1 MANSKIFCN
10 VPWAK
15 IFIQSTGHYMSCCIM
30 PDNLSGGNIKELS
43 PIEWFQGPNANKI
56 RSAVLGNQP
65 VDQCAKCYY
74 NEKIGYESGRI
85 RDNYKS
91 FIFPDSQFDR
101 SFNQNPWIDEFN
113 FSKEN
118 NGKTHFVPT
127 EYTISLGNECN
138 LACKMCQPSWSSRIA
153 DQYQS
158 WGILSNNLNVRNN
171 WTDNPASW
179 STFLKTLDDSLNISR
194 LILLG
199 GETTINKKFH
209 ELVEFLIDKNRT
221 DITLHFITNAT
232 IYSQPLVDKLKKF
245 KSLYVEFSIESI
257 ESNNHYIRQG
267 SNTTQVISNI
277 LKIKSEL
284 KNNANFTI
292 SSAPQALTVNTYDK
306 LILWALDQNIPIQGH
321 IVTNPKFL
329 NITVLPINFRKKLV
343 SKFYK
348 LESDL
353 RELVLT
359 QTKSIA
365 FGSDPSKISQVLLN
379 ETQSII
385 KLLNAPEPEDIKTL
399 QEDMI
404 RWMTNWDKEFK
415 LDAREYFPEYNNWF
429 DEMNYHV

>member
-30 PDNLSGGNIKELS
+30 PDNFSNGNIKELS
-43 PIEWFQGPNANKI
+43 PIEWFRGSVANKM
-56 RSAVLGNQP
+56 RSDVLGNQP

-91 FIFPDSQFDR
+91 FIFPDSQFER
-101 SFNQNPWIDEFN
+101 SYKQNPWFDEFN

-158 WGILSNNLNVRNN
+158 WGILPSNLNVRNN
-171 WTDNPASW
+171 WTDDPVSW
-179 STFLKTLDDSLNISR
+179 KTFLKTLDDSPNVSR

-221 DITLHFITNAT
+221 NITLHFITNAT
-232 IYSQPLVDKLKKF
+232 IYNQSLVDKLKKF
-245 KSLYVEFSIESI
+245 KSLYIEFSIESI
-257 ESNNHYIRQG
+257 ESNNHYVRQG

-284 KNNANFTI
+284 KNNSNFTI

-306 LILWALDQNIPIQGH
+306 LIRWALEQNIPIQSH
-321 IVTNPKFL
+321 IVTNPNFL

-343 SKFYK
+343 SQFYK

-353 RELVLT
+353 QELVLK

-379 ETQSII
+379 ETQTII
-385 KLLNAPEPEDIKTL
+385 KLLNAPEPKNIKTL
-399 QEDMI
+399 QEEMI
-404 RWMTNWDKEFK
+404 RWMMNWDKEFK
-415 LDAREYFPEYNNWF
+415 LDAREYFLDFNKWF